1 MRKTNNMTAYR
12 ESLRHKILDTAMSF
26 FKKKGIKAVR
36 MDDISTELGI
46 SKRTLYEIYSTK
58 EDLLFECLRNE
69 NEIMTKRLADYAM
82 TAENEMAVIAYFI
95 KIKLKDL
102 GTINP
107 LFFTEMEKYERIVRF
122 FKENNEKQ
130 SARSQEFM
138 EKGIEHGFFR
148 GDLNYDIINKMGDA
162 AMNFVMQT
170 RLYEKYRLNEI
181 FHTFIIVFLRGCC
194 TEKGLVYLD
203 KFISSE
209 N

>member
-1 MRKTNNMTAYR
+1 MTAYR

-46 SKRTLYEIYSTK
+46 SKRTLYEIYSNK

-107 LFFTEMEKYERIVRF
+107 LFLQRWKNTNGLYASSRRIM
-122 FKENNEKQ
+122 KNNRRARRNSWKRALNTDF
-130 SARSQEFM
+130 SA
-138 EKGIEHGFFR
+138 
-148 GDLNYDIINKMGDA
+148 A
-162 AMNFVMQT
+162 T
-170 RLYEKYRLNEI
+170 
-181 FHTFIIVFLRGCC
+181 
-194 TEKGLVYLD
+194 
-203 KFISSE
+203 
-209 N
+209 